1 MTMPRARTF
10 AFAVGL
16 LAALA
21 AAPAPA
27 GPLPPPFSTGQVP
40 ADATSLRTQSLVSK
54 ELAKYSKLVAK
65 CLDKAVAAEFKA
77 PGSTSGP
84 ANKLN
89 PAVCIA
95 AAKTKSAA
103 RLAKIGTGGGP
114 KCLLDADGDG
124 SFTSA
129 DAPLILDTIGD
140 PTIATLDA
148 TYCADPPPFCTAGS
162 TLSCYG
168 GPPGTAGVG
177 ACTSGAQ
184 TCLPDGSAYGAC
196 VGAVLPSAEICANGI
211 DDNCNGV
218 VDELCP

>member
-1 MTMPRARTF
+1 MIMVHRRSF
-10 AFAVGL
+10 VGAAAL
-16 LAALA
+16 LAVLA
-21 AAPAPA
+21 VAPASA
-27 GPLPPPFSTGQVP
+27 GPLPPPFTTGQVP
-40 ADATSLRTQSLVSK
+40 VDATSLRTQALVSK
-54 ELAKYSKLVAK
+54 ELAKYAKLVAK

-114 KCLLDADGDG
+114 DCLLDANGDG
-124 SFTSA
+124 GFTSA
-129 DAPLILDTIGD
+129 DAPLILDTIGA

-177 ACTSGAQ
+177 ACTNGVQ

-196 VGAVLPSAEICANGI
+196 VGAVLPAAETCANGI
-211 DDNCNGV
+211 DDDCDGAI
-218 VDELCP
+218 DELCP